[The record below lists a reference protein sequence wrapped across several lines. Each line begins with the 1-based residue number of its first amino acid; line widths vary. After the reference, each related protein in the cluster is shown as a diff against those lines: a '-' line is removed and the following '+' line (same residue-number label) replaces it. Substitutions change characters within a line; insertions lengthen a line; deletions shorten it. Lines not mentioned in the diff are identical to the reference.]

1 MEEFTVPELYFIK
14 MDIEGGEFSALQG
27 AVNVLEKTA
36 GVILETDIYYG
47 RTSPGNFLDI
57 YSFLAARNFSLF
69 DLTNFGYRES
79 NQALRQ
85 IYSTFLNKSYKFR
98 DKQGFSGNKQQNDN
112 LTAEAMHRRR
122 QRLLRKNENILSKL

>member
-69 DLTNFGYRES
+69 DLTNFGYRQGD
-79 NQALRQ
+79 QALRQ
-85 IYSTFLNKSYKFR
+85 IYSTFLNKSYEFR
-98 DKQGFSGNKQQNDN
+98 DKQGFLENKQQKNN
-112 LTAEAMHRRR
+112 LTEAMHKRR
-122 QRLLRKNENILSKL
+122 QNLLMKNEYILSKL